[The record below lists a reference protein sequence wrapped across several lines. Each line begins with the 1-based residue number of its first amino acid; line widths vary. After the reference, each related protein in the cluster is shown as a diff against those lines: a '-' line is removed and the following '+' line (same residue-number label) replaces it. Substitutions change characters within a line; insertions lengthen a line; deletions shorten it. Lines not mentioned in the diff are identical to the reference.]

1 MIPNSLMDLKK
12 SGKVVLADCL
22 TFIQT
27 NPENEKVL
35 KLLDDALINEGGY
48 IIGVTG
54 PPGVGK
60 SSLINRLVSDFE
72 KEKKKICIIAIDPSS
87 EKTGGALLGDRA
99 RFNLIEGKK
108 DVFIRSMSNK
118 AEFGGLSEDTY
129 PSIVL
134 MKSIFDYVIVETVGT
149 GQSEI
154 EIENYSDLVIYCA
167 QPASGDFLQY
177 MKAGIMEIPD
187 IVIIT
192 KLDLGQIAYDMINEI
207 NSIQVLGEEKNQFSI
222 IPISSKTGEGFTNLR
237 EKIKIF
243 FKNRKGV
250 NKNKH
255 KHWIIK
261 KFKKIFGQEIFHRM
275 NYKEKLYKYNFSEIE
290 KYQYQFTE
298 DLKNFLKSKN
308 YGKNKK

>member
-1 MIPNSLMDLKK
+1 MTWKK
-12 SGKVVLADCL
+12 
-22 TFIQT
+22 
-27 NPENEKVL
+27 
-35 KLLDDALINEGGY
+35 
-48 IIGVTG
+48 
-54 PPGVGK
+54 
-60 SSLINRLVSDFE
+60 R
-72 KEKKKICIIAIDPSS
+72 KKKICIIAIDPSS
-87 EKTGGALLGDRA
+87 QKTGGALLGDRA
-99 RFNLIEGKK
+99 RFNLIEGRK
-108 DVFIRSMSNK
+108 DIFIRSMSNK

-192 KLDLGQIAYDMINEI
+192 KLDLGKIAYDMINEI

-222 IPISSKTGEGFTNLR
+222 IPISSKTGEGFINLK
-237 EKIKIF
+237 ENIEIF
-243 FKNRKGV
+243 FKNKKAV

-261 KFKKIFGQEIFHRM
+261 KFKKIFGKEIFLTM
-275 NYKEKLYKYNFSEIE
+275 KNKEKLYKYNFSKIKE
-290 KYQYQFTE
+290 YQNQFIE
-298 DLKNFLKSKN
+298 DLKEFLKTKN
-308 YGKNKK
+308 F